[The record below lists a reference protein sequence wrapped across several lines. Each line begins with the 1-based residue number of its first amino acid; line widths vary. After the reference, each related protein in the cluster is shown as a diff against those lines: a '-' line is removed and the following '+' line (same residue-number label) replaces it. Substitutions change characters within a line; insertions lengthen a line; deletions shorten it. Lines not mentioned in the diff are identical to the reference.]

1 MTLFEHLA
9 ELRSR
14 LMKVIVAV
22 MVGAIVGWFLY
33 PQFLEIILVPYENLN
48 KNNELLLTTDI
59 LEPFTTRL
67 KVSGYLGIA
76 LAMPIILWQVWRF
89 VTPALYPQEKRYAVP
104 FVASSLLLFFLGA
117 SIAYYT
123 LEPALN
129 FLISVA
135 GAPVDVRSSPGKY
148 VNFVTY
154 MMLAFGIGMEFPVL
168 LVALQLIGVLRPR
181 QLLGWWRQV
190 TVVIVV
196 IAAVITPSGDP
207 ISMLALAVPMYV
219 LYFVAIGVGVL
230 VLRLRRRGEA
240 KAARAGNPPP
250 AA

>member
-1 MTLFEHLA
+1 
-9 ELRSR
+9 
-14 LMKVIVAV
+14 
-22 MVGAIVGWFLY
+22 
-33 PQFLEIILVPYENLN
+33 
-48 KNNELLLTTDI
+48 
-59 LEPFTTRL
+59 
-67 KVSGYLGIA
+67 
-76 LAMPIILWQVWRF
+76 
-89 VTPALYPQEKRYAVP
+89 
-104 FVASSLLLFFLGA
+104 
-117 SIAYYT
+117 
-123 LEPALN
+123 
-129 FLISVA
+129 
-135 GAPVDVRSSPGKY
+135 VRSSPGKY